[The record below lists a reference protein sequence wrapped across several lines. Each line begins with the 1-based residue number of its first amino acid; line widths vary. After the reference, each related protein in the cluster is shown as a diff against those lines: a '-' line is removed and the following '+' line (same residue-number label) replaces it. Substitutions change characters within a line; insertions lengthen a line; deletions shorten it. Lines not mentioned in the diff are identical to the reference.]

1 MRVSFFLLWKY
12 GAYITANEIFK
23 SNILGYILFI
33 TGNTALVYYY
43 EDFINTQRKE
53 MLNNIKTVYSLDY
66 SKLDNITKIDF
77 SEDGNFYVYTNYK
90 ASYKLEEKCIPKNQ
104 EMLLRLDKMY
114 DRI

>member
-1 MRVSFFLLWKY
+1 MLVSFFLLWKY
-12 GAYITANEIFK
+12 GAYITTSEIFK
-23 SNILGYILFI
+23 SDILGYILFI
-33 TGNTALVYYY
+33 IGNTALAYYC
-43 EDFINTQRKE
+43 ENFINTQEKE

-104 EMLLRLDKMY
+104 EMLIWLDKTY